1 MKADIDFTD
10 RAIEHILAN
19 IRMPSPT
26 LRLGLKPSGCTGFE
40 YVIEW
45 DNIFAASDFTE
56 DFGAFKVAINYE
68 SYPKLRGSTV
78 DVIAEGIN
86 KTVRI
91 INPQE
96 TASCG
101 CGASVN
107 F

>member
-1 MKADIDFTD
+1 MRAEIDFTD
-10 RAIEHILAN
+10 AALEHIAQL
-19 IRMPSPT
+19 RMPTPT
-26 LRLGLKPSGCTGFE
+26 IRLGLKPAGCTGFE

-45 DNIFAASDFTE
+45 DNIIADSDFKA
-56 DFGAFKVAINYE
+56 DFGTFKVAINYT

-78 DVIAEGIN
+78 DVVSEGIN

-91 INPQE
+91 LNPQE

>member
-1 MKADIDFTD
+1 MRAEIDFTD
-10 RAIEHILAN
+10 AALEHIAQL
-19 IRMPSPT
+19 RMPTPT
-26 LRLGLKPSGCTGFE
+26 IRLGLKPAGCTGFE

-45 DNIFAASDFTE
+45 DNIIAKSDFKA
-56 DFGAFKVAINYE
+56 DFGTFKVAINYE

-78 DVIAEGIN
+78 DVVSEGIN

-91 INPQE
+91 LNPQE

>member
-1 MKADIDFTD
+1 MKAEIDFTD
-10 RAIEHILAN
+10 AALEYIAQ
-19 IRMPSPT
+19 IRMPTPN
-26 LRLGLKPSGCTGFE
+26 LRLGLKPAGCTGYE

-45 DNIFAASDFTE
+45 DNIIADSDFKA
-56 DFGAFKVAINYE
+56 DFGTFKVAINYT
-68 SYPKLRGSTV
+68 SYPMLRGSTV
-78 DVIAEGIN
+78 DVVTEGIN

>member
-26 LRLGLKPSGCTGFE
+26 LRLGLKPAGCTGFE

-45 DNIFAASDFTE
+45 DNIIAASDFTE
-56 DFGAFKVAINYE
+56 DFGDFTVAINYS
-68 SYPKLRGSTV
+68 SYNMIRGSTV
-78 DVIAEGIN
+78 DVVSEGLN
-86 KTVRI
+86 KVVKL

-101 CGASVN
+101 CGASVT